1 MTTNTTSRPRVGR
14 PPIAAEA
21 RRASPLRTLVTA
33 EEADRITRLA
43 ERRGVSVSE
52 ALRLAALA
60 LLAADGR

>member
-1 MTTNTTSRPRVGR
+1 MITSTRRAGR
-14 PPIAAEA
+14 PPIPADA

-33 EEADRITRLA
+33 EEADRILRLA